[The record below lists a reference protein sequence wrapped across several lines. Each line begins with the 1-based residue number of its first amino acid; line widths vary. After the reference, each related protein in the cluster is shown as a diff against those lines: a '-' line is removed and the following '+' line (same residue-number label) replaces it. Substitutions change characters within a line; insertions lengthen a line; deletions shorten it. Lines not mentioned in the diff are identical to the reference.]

1 MRLLKSRIA
10 GAVLLFAAPVM
21 AGDVA
26 VINPCCNSV
35 ARNPCA
41 KDTIAKRLDP
51 YP

>member
-21 AGDVA
+21 TGDVA
-26 VINPCCNSV
+26 VINPCNSM

-41 KDTIAKRLDP
+41 KDTIAKRLDL
-51 YP
+51 YA